1 MADETLAFSVKIDG
15 VDRAINSF
23 KDLKQAKKD
32 ATEAFLR
39 GDKDAAKALADLK
52 DKTEDLTDA
61 TQTLKGSGVEKINAS
76 FSQLSEGFKNFDTE
90 KIKIGF
96 KGIGAAMSAI
106 PLILLIEGV
115 KALIENFDT
124 VVKFAKEL
132 TGAFSAAEKNVR
144 ALTKSSEE
152 NLVVN
157 KNLIASYDSQIALLT
172 AQGASEKDIIE
183 IKKKKIQVQIAEAE
197 DIVRL
202 NSAKAAEIL
211 LNDSVSDSIQRVTIS
226 YMRKI
231 GQDEA
236 ADKLEAAIAFSKKE
250 RIKEELKAIQDAQIG
265 IQASKTALLVLD
277 IEYNKKIEEEN
288 NKRYLATQKRLDD
301 ELAAKNDAFTK
312 ELDAKIKS
320 DEMIAAYEAEQKALK
335 ASQKE
340 EEDAAFLEQARLQSE
355 EVQAIAYNESDLKKQ
370 LREQELESFK
380 ENYQAQLNTAQ
391 SLTTSLSSLS
401 DSYFY
406 FKRKNLEKGSAED
419 LKQAKKQF
427 DINKGLAIASA
438 TISGIQG
445 VVNAL
450 SAQSIIPEPY
460 GTVLKVVTAAAVGAA
475 AVANIA
481 KIASS
486 KFDAGGGGG
495 AGGGAS
501 AAAPMP
507 IPAPPTINTPT
518 ANTNAGSTFDETGK
532 RIGGES
538 ERTMNP
544 TIIVKANIGVDEV
557 SNKQNRVDTLEKQST
572 F

>member
-61 TQTLKGSGVEKINAS
+61 TQTLKGSGIEKINSS

-106 PLILLIEGV
+106 PILLIVEGIKYLV
-115 KALIENFDT
+115 QNFDELSKGSGILAKGLQFLGT
-124 VVKFAKEL
+124 IITGLKDYFLKFGDILQGINPELRKMAKEIDDLKESMNGLL
-132 TGAFSAAEKNVR
+132 TEQTGRIERLTALAKANGESTVAYEKLKQDAIIATNKLYVDGIINYVR
-144 ALTKSSEE
+144 AGGVINEE
-152 NLVVN
+152 QQKQLAVSLENIRN
-157 KNLIASYDSQIALLT
+157 ATNA
-172 AQGASEKDIIE
+172 KDVLE
-183 IKKKKIQVQIAEAE
+183 I
-197 DIVRL
+197 
-202 NSAKAAEIL
+202 NH
-211 LNDSVSDSIQRVTIS
+211 T
-226 YMRKI
+226 
-231 GQDEA
+231 
-236 ADKLEAAIAFSKKE
+236 
-250 RIKEELKAIQDAQIG
+250 
-265 IQASKTALLVLD
+265 
-277 IEYNKKIEEEN
+277 KKIEEEN
-288 NKRYLATQKRLDD
+288 HKRYLATQKRLGD
-301 ELAAKNDAFTK
+301 ELTAKNDAFAK

-320 DEMIAAYEAEQKALK
+320 DEMIAAYEAEQKALATEKK
-335 ASQKE
+335 A

-355 EVQAIAYNESDLKKQ
+355 EVQAIAYSESDLKKQ

-532 RIGGES
+532 RIGSES
-538 ERTMNP
+538 ERTINP
-544 TIIVKANIGVDEV
+544 TINVKATVVETEMTETQ
-557 SNKQNRVDTLEKQST
+557 KRVDTLEKQST